1 MKYTLYKPNSKNQ
14 GCAMGFSIGTGKD
27 GSPSLYISAVQQAS
41 WNDQTKTGSFG
52 ANAKD
57 PNKSGNFKMNA
68 NEAGE
73 MISSIKTRVPVNFF
87 HKFNQDS
94 TSIKFTPWDKDRKI
108 KDQNGE
114 HTYKS
119 AAFGLS
125 ISKNSSQHFK
135 IALEAGETEAL
146 RLLLEDFVKQS
157 LFFEGQKGKTNIP
170 DSVGEDGLL
179 GGESNPAPAQRAPNK
194 PESFEDES
202 DDVPF

>member
-1 MKYTLYKPNSKNQ
+1 
-14 GCAMGFSIGTGKD
+14 MGFSIG
-27 GSPSLYISAVQQAS
+27 GSKSGAPALYISVIQQAS

-73 MISSIKTRVPVNFF
+73 MISSIKTRVPVAFF
-87 HKFNQDS
+87 HKFDQDT

-108 KDQNGE
+108 KTQNGE
-114 HTYKS
+114 ETHKS

-135 IALEAGETEAL
+135 VALEAGETEVLAC
-146 RLLLEDFVKQS
+146 LLTEFINQS
-157 LFFEGQKGKTNIP
+157 LYYEASKFTNNV
-170 DSVGEDGLL
+170 DSSGDDGLL
-179 GGESNPAPAQRAPNK
+179 GGDSGPAPTPKQSAKSP
-194 PESFEDES
+194 FDEEN
-202 DDVPF
+202 DTIPF